1 VSSEFRNKSC
11 ECKACGKKCTQ
22 KLVNI
27 KLKYGFHFLDKW
39 DQRHNPDESTFD
51 HQQTGVDYSPRSEL
65 MIGSPYSQGQAI
77 GKKNS
82 GNQINIS
89 KNNSKNS
96 YFVGGVLDRTG
107 TLISKKDQLKK
118 GPYGHPTRSITPKC
132 APISFSFQP
141 DNMGT
146 SFRPYSTINFV
157 VAPNQDRN
165 SKDLSGISELPSR
178 GSIVHSQRRSG
189 SMTPSEF
196 RKNKSKIFTGNR
208 KSTSPPNSGDD
219 QVKIAEFKRIS
230 DGLSCDRIQLP
241 TSPPKRRISS
251 MTNQVNSTVGPQSID
266 GNQSTPKKEFRFGGT
281 DTTEL
286 EHFYK
291 NHRPDG
297 HAVVSV
303 KYVGVTGSGS
313 HRKGSSFSRD
323 RMGKYDLEKHHLTHN
338 SKKHLD
344 HSSSSIYYGK

>member
-11 ECKACGKKCTQ
+11 DCKACGKKCTQ

-27 KLKYGFHFLDKW
+27 KLKYGFQFLDKW
-39 DQRHNPDESTFD
+39 DQRHNSDESTFD
-51 HQQTGVDYSPRSEL
+51 HQQTGVDYTRGSEL
-65 MIGSPYSQGQAI
+65 MIGSPYSQGRAI
-77 GKKNS
+77 GKKHS

-96 YFVGGVLDRTG
+96 YFEIGILDRTG
-107 TLISKKDQLKK
+107 TLISKKGQLKK
-118 GPYGHPTRSITPKC
+118 GQYGNPTGSITPNC
-132 APISFSFQP
+132 APISFSFTP

-146 SFRPYSTINFV
+146 PFCPHSTINFV
-157 VAPNQDRN
+157 VAPKQDRN

-178 GSIVHSQRRSG
+178 GSIVNSQRRSG
-189 SMTPSEF
+189 SMTPSEL

-219 QVKIAEFKRIS
+219 QVKIAERKENS
-230 DGLSCDRIQLP
+230 DGLSCDKIQP
-241 TSPPKRRISS
+241 YTSPPKRRISS

-281 DTTEL
+281 GTTEL
-286 EHFYK
+286 EHFYN
-291 NHRPDG
+291 NHRPDC

-303 KYVGVTGSGS
+303 KYIGVTGSGG
-313 HRKGSSFSRD
+313 HRKGSSFSRV
-323 RMGKYDLEKHHLTHN
+323 RMGKYDLEKHHLSHN